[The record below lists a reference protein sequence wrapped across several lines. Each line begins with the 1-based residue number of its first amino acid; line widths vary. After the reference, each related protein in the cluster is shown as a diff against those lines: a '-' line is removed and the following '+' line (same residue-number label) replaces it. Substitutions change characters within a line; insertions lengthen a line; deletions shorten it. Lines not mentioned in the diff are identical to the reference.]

1 MGGEEGVRVF
11 PYNTVA
17 GQITDLLRE
26 TVRKVWVREREGGRE
41 NLLAILGLSLAT
53 TSVKSGDKLHPVVH
67 CMGGDTVLIHFPRST
82 NKL

>member
-26 TVRKVWVREREGGRE
+26 TVRKVWVREREGGKIGME
-41 NLLAILGLSLAT
+41 DIMHVT
-53 TSVKSGDKLHPVVH
+53 
-67 CMGGDTVLIHFPRST
+67 
-82 NKL
+82 